1 METPN
6 LAMDRENRQSSEW
19 KQPELK
25 VSDPELVV
33 KPDGMSGALTTSE
46 DYLEA
51 MVPSDAEDS
60 ADLASTSKP
69 EIPQRSRLN
78 DLTIY
83 MLENESQFYW
93 LCASALLTILGIWFH
108 DIHGILLLSSPP
120 LSFLCF
126 ALSLFAP
133 LFCISILFCQPNK
146 FERPLITIVSF
157 IGLLFW
163 NQVVTISCLMLMPFR
178 FKNASRPLGIAVLS
192 GLQIGVIFLYP
203 FLGGPVAVHDEL
215 HTAGYNL
222 RLCQVK
228 TLLDKRSTL
237 TLEEDIPV
245 VPFLTFG
252 KVHWRMIDT
261 RAPKSAVILPVD
273 ATHVAILINR
283 FSHYHR
289 TVVDLTVKNLP
300 IYVETMPAER

>member
-1 METPN
+1 
-6 LAMDRENRQSSEW
+6 MDQADLNVPEW

-33 KPDGMSGALTTSE
+33 EPDGTSGALTTSG
-46 DYLEA
+46 DCLEA
-51 MVPSDAEDS
+51 VVPSDTEDS
-60 ADLASTSKP
+60 ADLASNSKP
-69 EIPQRSRLN
+69 EIPQRSRLEA
-78 DLTIY
+78 LTIY
-83 MLENESQFYW
+83 LLENESQFYW

-108 DIHGILLLSSPP
+108 NIHGIMLWSSSVF
-120 LSFLCF
+120 SFLCF
-126 ALSLFAP
+126 AISLFAP

-146 FERPLITIVSF
+146 FERPLLTIVSS

-178 FKNASRPLGIAVLS
+178 FKNASRSLGIAALS
-192 GLQIGVIFLYP
+192 GLQIGVFFLYP
-203 FLGGPVAVHDEL
+203 FLGGPITVLDEL

-228 TLLDKRSTL
+228 TILDRRSTL

-245 VPFLTFG
+245 APFLTFG

-261 RAPKSAVILPVD
+261 RSPKSAVLLPVD
-273 ATHVAILINR
+273 ATHVAVLINR

-289 TVVDLTVKNLP
+289 AVVDLTVKNLP
-300 IYVETMPAER
+300 IYVENIPAER

>member
-1 METPN
+1 
-6 LAMDRENRQSSEW
+6 MDQADLNVPEW

-33 KPDGMSGALTTSE
+33 EPDGTSGALTTSALPTSE
-46 DYLEA
+46 DCPEA
-51 MVPSDAEDS
+51 LVPSNTEDS
-60 ADLASTSKP
+60 ADLVSTSKS
-69 EIPQRSRLN
+69 ETPQRSRLN
-78 DLTIY
+78 ALTTY

-93 LCASALLTILGIWFH
+93 LSASALLTILGIWFH
-108 DIHGILLLSSPP
+108 DIHGILLWSSP
-120 LSFLCF
+120 LFSFLCF
-126 ALSLFAP
+126 AVSLFAP

-146 FERPLITIVSF
+146 FERPIITIVSF

-192 GLQIGVIFLYP
+192 GLQIGVFFLYP
-203 FLGGPVAVHDEL
+203 FLGGPVAVQDEL
-215 HTAGYNL
+215 HAAGYNL

-228 TLLDKRSTL
+228 TLLDRRSTL

-245 VPFLTFG
+245 GPFLIFG

-261 RAPKSAVILPVD
+261 REPKSAAILPVD
-273 ATHVAILINR
+273 ATHVAVLINR

-300 IYVETMPAER
+300 IYVETMPTER

>member
-1 METPN
+1 MNVP
-6 LAMDRENRQSSEW
+6 EW

-25 VSDPELVV
+25 VFDPEPVV
-33 KPDGMSGALTTSE
+33 EPDGTSGALTTSG
-46 DYLEA
+46 DCLEA
-51 MVPSDAEDS
+51 VVPSDTAVG
-60 ADLASTSKP
+60 ADLASISKP
-69 EIPQRSRLN
+69 EIPQRSRLEA
-78 DLTIY
+78 LTIY

-108 DIHGILLLSSPP
+108 DIHGILLWSSPP
-120 LSFLCF
+120 FSFLCF
-126 ALSLFAP
+126 AISLFAP

-146 FERPLITIVSF
+146 FERPLITIMSF

-178 FKNASRPLGIAVLS
+178 FKNASRSLGIAVLS
-192 GLQIGVIFLYP
+192 GLQIGVFFLYP
-203 FLGGPVAVHDEL
+203 FFGGPVAVQDEL
-215 HTAGYNL
+215 YTAGCNL

-228 TLLDKRSTL
+228 TLLDRRSTL

-245 VPFLTFG
+245 GPFLTFG

-261 RAPKSAVILPVD
+261 RSPESAVILPVD
-273 ATHVAILINR
+273 ATHVAVLINR

-300 IYVETMPAER
+300 IKVETIPADR

>member
-1 METPN
+1 MEQADVNVP
-6 LAMDRENRQSSEW
+6 EW

-33 KPDGMSGALTTSE
+33 EPDGSSGALTTSG
-46 DYLEA
+46 DCA
-51 MVPSDAEDS
+51 DAFGQIVVETRAAAIPLNQEITQMSGVS
-60 ADLASTSKP
+60 AFSA
-69 EIPQRSRLN
+69 
-78 DLTIY
+78 Y

-93 LCASALLTILGIWFH
+93 LCASALLTVLGIWFH
-108 DIHGILLLSSPP
+108 NIHGILIWSSP
-120 LSFLCF
+120 LFSLLCF
-126 ALSLFAP
+126 AISLFAP

-146 FERPLITIVSF
+146 IERPLLTIVSF

-178 FKNASRPLGIAVLS
+178 FKNASRSLGIAALS
-192 GLQIGVIFLYP
+192 GLQIGVFFLYP
-203 FLGGPVAVHDEL
+203 LLGGPITVQDEL

-228 TLLDKRSTL
+228 TLLDRRSTL

-245 VPFLTFG
+245 GPFLTFG
-252 KVHWRMIDT
+252 KVHRRMIDT
-261 RAPKSAVILPVD
+261 RAPQSAVILPVD
-273 ATHVAILINR
+273 ATHVAVLINR

-300 IYVETMPAER
+300 IYVENIPAER